1 MMIQLGARNY
11 FGAKAGRIPATLI
24 VWAAGF
30 CLLCGLVGPSYG
42 GAVQEVNA
50 GRGGQPIELKQLPTR
65 GKITVVDF
73 FSPYCPPCLRLAPL
87 LEQLAE
93 KRSDLV
99 IKKVNIQRPEV
110 SGRIDWQSPLAQ
122 QFQLHSIPHLMI
134 FNQRGGLETQG
145 LEAMK
150 QVMDWLKE
158 TGLLK

>member
-1 MMIQLGARNY
+1 MMGQLEARNY
-11 FGAKAGRIPATLI
+11 LRAKTGRIPATLT
-24 VWAAGF
+24 VLAAGF
-30 CLLCGLVGPSYG
+30 CLICGLIGPSYG
-42 GAVQEVNA
+42 GAVPEVNA
-50 GRGGQPIELKQLPTR
+50 GRGGQPIELKQLPVR

-87 LEQLAE
+87 LEQLAQ

-134 FNQRGGLETQG
+134 FNQRGRLEAQG
-145 LEAMK
+145 PEAMK
-150 QVMDWLKE
+150 QVVDWLKE

>member
-1 MMIQLGARNY
+1 MMGQIGARNY
-11 FGAKAGRIPATLI
+11 LRVKTACIPATLI

-30 CLLCGLVGPSYG
+30 CLLCGLVGQSYG
-42 GAVQEVNA
+42 GAVSEVNA
-50 GRGGQPIELKQLPTR
+50 DRGGQPIELKQLPTR

-87 LEQLAE
+87 LEQLAQ

-122 QFQLHSIPHLMI
+122 QFQLHSIPYLMI

>member
-1 MMIQLGARNY
+1 MMSQLGARNY
-11 FGAKAGRIPATLI
+11 LRAKTGRIPATLI
-24 VWAAGF
+24 VLGVWF
-30 CLLCGLVGPSYG
+30 CLLCRLIGQSYG
-42 GAVQEVNA
+42 GAVPEVNA

-87 LEQLAE
+87 LEQLAQ
-93 KRSDLV
+93 KRSDLM

-134 FNQRGGLETQG
+134 FNQRGELETQG
-145 LEAMK
+145 LEAQK
-150 QVMDWLKE
+150 QVIKWLKE

>member
-1 MMIQLGARNY
+1 MMDQLEARNY
-11 FGAKAGRIPATLI
+11 LRAKRGRIRATLI
-24 VWAAGF
+24 VLGAGF
-30 CLLCGLVGPSYG
+30 CLLCGLIGQSYG
-42 GAVQEVNA
+42 DAVLEINA

-87 LEQLAE
+87 LEQLAQ
-93 KRSDLV
+93 KRSDLM

-110 SGRIDWQSPLAQ
+110 SGRIDWKSPLAQ
-122 QFQLHSIPHLMI
+122 QIQLHSIPHLMI
-134 FNQRGGLETQG
+134 FNQRGELETQG

-150 QVMDWLKE
+150 QVIKWLKE

>member
-1 MMIQLGARNY
+1 MMGQIGTRNY
-11 FGAKAGRIPATLI
+11 LRAKAVQILTTLI

-30 CLLCGLVGPSYG
+30 CLLGGLIGQSYG
-42 GAVQEVNA
+42 GAVQEINA

-73 FSPYCPPCLRLAPL
+73 FSPYCPPCMKLAPF
-87 LEQLAE
+87 LEQLAQ

-134 FNQRGGLETQG
+134 FNQRGRLETQG
-145 LEAMK
+145 PEAMK
-150 QVMDWLKE
+150 QVVDWLKE
-158 TGLLK
+158 AGLLK

>member
-1 MMIQLGARNY
+1 MMGRFGAWNY
-11 FGAKAGRIPATLI
+11 LRAKAGRIPATLI
-24 VWAAGF
+24 VGAAGF

-87 LEQLAE
+87 LEQLAQ
-93 KRSDLV
+93 KRSNLV

-122 QFQLHSIPHLMI
+122 QFQLHSIPYLMI
-134 FNQRGGLETQG
+134 FNQRGRLETQG
-145 LEAMK
+145 PEAMK
-150 QVMDWLKE
+150 QVVDWLKE
-158 TGLLK
+158 AGLWK